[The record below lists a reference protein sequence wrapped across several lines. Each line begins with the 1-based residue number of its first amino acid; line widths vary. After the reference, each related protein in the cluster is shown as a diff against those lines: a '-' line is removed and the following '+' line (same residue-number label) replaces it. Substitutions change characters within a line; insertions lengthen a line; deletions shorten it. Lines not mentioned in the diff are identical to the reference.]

1 MAGTVTRCCRRSP
14 ARESR
19 VIIGDGLF
27 RRKRY
32 NSAMSN
38 TVKIAVAQINC
49 VLGDVAGNAA
59 RILDCATHAKAA
71 GAQILL
77 TPELSLCGYPPED
90 LLLRDGFFRDCAAA
104 LNDLAAAVRG
114 IKVVVG
120 HPQLAEGRRYNAAS
134 LLQEG
139 RIAATYRKRNLPN
152 YTVFDEE
159 RYFESGTEPVVFE
172 VNGVR
177 LGINICEDLWGEQGP
192 VEAGAIAASHG
203 AEAGHHSRV
212 WRADAPRLA
221 RAAGAQVLLVLNA
234 SPYHT
239 RQHASR
245 LAVARNRAA
254 ETGLA
259 IVYANLV
266 GGQDELVFDGA
277 SFALDARG
285 EPTHQLPF
293 FEEALDYVDI
303 IDGVPQPGARAP
315 ALSFEASVY
324 GALCLGVRDYLGK
337 NGFPGAIL
345 GMSGGIDSA
354 LTLAIACDALGA
366 DKVRALMMPSQYTA
380 DISWIDSRD
389 MVKRLDVRYDE
400 IAIKP
405 MFDAFLAA
413 LAGEFRG
420 LPADATE
427 ENLQARIRGMLLMA
441 LSNKFG
447 SIVLTTGNKS
457 EMAVGYSTLYG
468 DMAGGFAAIK
478 DVAKTL
484 VYRLAEYRNTLG
496 EVIPRRIIE
505 RPPSAELRPGQTD
518 QDSLPPYAVLDAI
531 MSAYMEQN
539 LSPVEI
545 VAGGQREEDVAR
557 VVGLIKKNEYKRR
570 QAPVG
575 IRITQR
581 GFGKDWRY
589 PITSKYRERL
599 RD

>member
-1 MAGTVTRCCRRSP
+1 
-14 ARESR
+14 
-19 VIIGDGLF
+19 
-27 RRKRY
+27 
-32 NSAMSN
+32 MSHS
-38 TVKIAVAQINC
+38 VRIAVAQINC
-49 VLGDVAGNAA
+49 VLGDLPGNVAK
-59 RILDCATHAKAA
+59 ILDCATRAKTA
-71 GAQILL
+71 GADVLL
-77 TPELSLCGYPPED
+77 TPELSICGYPPED

-104 LNDLAAAVRG
+104 LDELAAALPEITV
-114 IKVVVG
+114 IVG
-120 HPQLAEGRRYNAAS
+120 HPQLAGGRRYNAAS
-134 LLQEG
+134 VLRDG
-139 RIAATYRKRNLPN
+139 GITATYRKRNLPN

-159 RYFESGTEPVVFE
+159 RYFEPGEEAVVFE
-172 VNGVR
+172 VNGLR
-177 LGINICEDLWGEQGP
+177 LGLNICEDLWGEQGP
-192 VEAGAIAASHG
+192 VEAGASAEPHSAAGQRSK
-203 AEAGHHSRV
+203 A

-254 ETGLA
+254 ENGLA
-259 IVYANLV
+259 IIYANLV

-285 EPTHQLPF
+285 EPTQQLPF
-293 FEEALDYVDI
+293 FEEALDYIDI
-303 IDGVPQPGARAP
+303 VDGVPQPGSRAP
-315 ALSFEASVY
+315 ALALEAAVY
-324 GALCLGVRDYLGK
+324 RALCLGVRDYLGK

-366 DKVRALMMPSQYTA
+366 DRVRALMMPSQYTA
-380 DISWIDSRD
+380 DISWLDSRD
-389 MVKRLDVRYDE
+389 MAKRLGVRYDE
-400 IAIKP
+400 IPIRP
-405 MFDAFLAA
+405 VFDAFLGT
-413 LAGEFRG
+413 LEGEFKGR
-420 LPADATE
+420 PADATE
-427 ENLQARIRGMLLMA
+427 ENLQARIRGTLLMA

-468 DMAGGFAAIK
+468 DMAGGFAVIK

-484 VYRLAEYRNTLG
+484 VYRLAEYRNSLG

-505 RPPSAELRPGQTD
+505 RAPSAELRPGQTD
-518 QDSLPPYAVLDAI
+518 QDSLPPYPVLDAI

-539 LSPVEI
+539 LSPAEI
-545 VAGGQREEDVAR
+545 VVAGQREEDVSRA
-557 VVGLIKKNEYKRR
+557 VGLIKRNEYKRR

-589 PITSKYRERL
+589 PITSRYREKFGG
-599 RD
+599 